1 MKPFLSILM
10 LMLLAVTSMS
20 ALAMPMEAYEFDSPA
35 QEQTFRKLNSEL
47 RCLVCQNQAIS
58 DSDAGLAKDLRAEIH
73 SMLLAGKTE
82 QQIVAFMVERY
93 GDYVLYNPPI
103 KPMTLMLWFGPAL
116 VFIIALFYVIKFIR
130 SQNKNDTLVELTSE
144 ESERLRNLQADT
156 EVVGDGQMKDKQ
168 KQGDKQ

>member
-1 MKPFLSILM
+1 MKPLLSLLVLI
-10 LMLLAVTSMS
+10 LLAMTSVS
-20 ALAMPMEAYEFDSPA
+20 SLAMPMEAYEFDSPE
-35 QEQTFRKLNSEL
+35 QEQVFRKLNGEL
-47 RCLVCQNQAIS
+47 RCLVCQNQAIA

-103 KPMTLMLWFGPAL
+103 KPVTLMLWFGPAL
-116 VFIIALFYVIKFIR
+116 VFIIALFYVIRFIR
-130 SQNKNDTLVELTSE
+130 SQNKNDTVVELTAE
-144 ESERLRNLQADT
+144 ERERLSNLQVDAET
-156 EVVGDGQMKDKQ
+156 AGYGQMKDKQ